1 MRIRTLEVHAGR
13 DELADLGVHA
23 SPIDLS
29 TTYPISDAA
38 LGTASLDAMARGEQP
53 QGNPIYARLHNPT
66 VARFETALAAL
77 EGAEAAVAFASG
89 MAAITALILSR
100 PGHVV
105 ALRPLYGGSDHLL
118 STGVLGRE
126 VTWAEAGRVA
136 EAIRPDTSLVLV
148 ETPANPT
155 LDLVDV
161 ASVVAQAGDVPVA
174 VDNTF
179 ATPVLQNPME
189 QGARYVV
196 HSATKFLGGHGDV
209 IGGVVAC
216 SELDARPLR
225 QIRVVTGGLL
235 HPLAGYLLHRGLQTL
250 SLRVLAAQSSAR
262 VLARR
267 LAHHPAV
274 RSVRYPGLPGQDPKG
289 LVGSQMR
296 GPGSMIAFEV
306 DSLSDGRAIMESV
319 RLATPAV
326 SLGSVDTLI
335 QHPAS
340 LTHRVVDPQVNEAG
354 GVTPGL
360 LRLSVGIEDVE
371 DLWADLRGALD
382 LIAPAAAAK

>member
-1 MRIRTLEVHAGR
+1 MKIRTLEVHAGR
-13 DELADLGVHA
+13 DELEALGVHA

-29 TTYPISDAA
+29 TTYPLSDAA
-38 LGTASLDAMARGEQP
+38 QGTASLDALARGEQP
-53 QGNPIYARLHNPT
+53 QGNPVYARLHNPT
-66 VARFETALAAL
+66 VARFEQALATL
-77 EGAEAAVAFASG
+77 EGAEAAVAYASG

-118 STGVLGRE
+118 STGLLGRE
-126 VTWAEAGRVA
+126 VTWASAEGVA
-136 EAIRPDTSLVLV
+136 EAIRPETSLVLI

-155 LDLVDV
+155 LDLVDI
-161 ASVVAQAGDVPVA
+161 ASIVEQAGSVPVA

-179 ATPVLQNPME
+179 ATPVLQNPLDH
-189 QGARYVV
+189 GARYVI

-216 SELDARPLR
+216 SEQDARPLR
-225 QIRVVTGGLL
+225 QVRVVTGGLL

-250 SLRVLAAQSSAR
+250 SLRVLAAQANAQA
-262 VLARR
+262 LAHR
-267 LAHHPAV
+267 LAYHPAV
-274 RSVRYPGLPGQDPKG
+274 RSIRYPGLRGQDPQG
-289 LVGSQMR
+289 LIGRQMR

-306 DSLSDGRAIMESV
+306 DSLEAGRAVMAAV

-340 LTHRVVDPQVNEAG
+340 LTHRVVDPEVNEAG

-360 LRLSVGIEDVE
+360 LRLSVGIEDV
-371 DLWADLRGALD
+371 DDIWGDLRGALD
-382 LIAPAAAAK
+382 LVAPAAAAK